1 VYPCRRNA
9 RLQGWCG
16 CLVLLGALYA
26 NPWDTT
32 DKTIVDLEI
41 SKPRV
46 TSKYHRPRWARQ
58 YTYDGTEVDLAVPR
72 PSPATTTEQPVT
84 PLPDATAPSAPAPGG
99 TPAPPAQEGR

>member
-16 CLVLLGALYA
+16 CLVLLSCLGANA
-26 NPWDTT
+26 WGDT

-46 TSKYHRPRWARQ
+46 TSNYHRPKWARQ
-58 YTYDGTEVDLAVPR
+58 YTYDGTEIDLVVPR
-72 PSPATTTEQPVT
+72 PSPAPDTEQPVT
-84 PLPDATAPSAPAPGG
+84 PLPNTTAPSAPAPVE
-99 TPAPPAQEGR
+99 TPSPPVPEGR